1 MNPVTDAPEPH
12 PAAAPPPSGAMSW
25 FAGFSRDH
33 LLVLPLVAALLYGSY
48 FAADSVAALGGL
60 LVSELGLSRAD
71 IGLLYGV
78 YSWPNI
84 VMVLFGGLLSD
95 RIGVRRASLLYSALI
110 VAGTTLVAASPS
122 LFGGHGPGRAVFY
135 GMVVGRTLL
144 GLGAESLAV
153 CQNAM
158 ILRWFRGKQIALAFA
173 LTLTMARLGSLFSFS
188 TEALIAERFGGVRAG
203 LWAAAGFCLLSAL
216 CNIAFVYVDQRLP
229 SGPVAKPVAPVGEV
243 PVGLWARI
251 AGLFRFGPQYYLL
264 AAFCV
269 CFYAAFFPFT
279 ALAPDFLG
287 EKWGLSA
294 ASAGRLCSLLTLVTA
309 ILSPLFG
316 GLLDRGDRRRRSELL
331 LFGAALLLIPAY
343 LLLGLTRLGP
353 LVPFLLLGTAFAM
366 APSALWP
373 QLGTLVPE
381 HRTATAYGLMTM
393 LQSIALSLVPWL
405 SGALRDATAGYT
417 ASMLLF
423 AGFGV
428 VSMLLSL
435 LRMRRLTPR
444 V

>member
-1 MNPVTDAPEPH
+1 MNPMTDATDS
-12 PAAAPPPSGAMSW
+12 PALTASSASPTPVR

-71 IGLLYGV
+71 IGMLYGV
-78 YSWPNI
+78 YSWPNV

-110 VAGTTLVAASPS
+110 VAGTTLVAAAPS
-122 LFGGHGPGRAVFY
+122 LFAGRSVFY

-158 ILRWFRGKQIALAFA
+158 LLRWFRGQQLALAFA
-173 LTLTMARLGSLFSFS
+173 LTLTMARLGSLVSFS
-188 TEALIAERFGGVRAG
+188 SEAAIAEHFGGVRAG
-203 LWAAAGFCLLSAL
+203 LWAAAAFCLLSAL
-216 CNIAFVYVDQRLP
+216 CNLLFIYFDQRLP
-229 SGPVAKPVAPVGEV
+229 TAPVPAPSPASAATDDPPLGA
-243 PVGLWARI
+243 WARLT
-251 AGLFRFGPQYYLL
+251 GLFRFGPQYYLL
-264 AAFCV
+264 TAFCV

-287 EKWGLSA
+287 EKWQLSA
-294 ASAGRLCSLLTLVTA
+294 ASAGRLCSLMTLITGV
-309 ILSPLFG
+309 LSPLFG
-316 GLLDRGDRRRRSELL
+316 GMLDRGDRQRRADRLL
-331 LFGAALLLIPAY
+331 LGAALLLIPAY
-343 LLLGLTRLGP
+343 LLLGLSRVGP
-353 LVPFLLLGTAFAM
+353 LAAFVILGTAFAM

-428 VSMLLSL
+428 MATLIAL
-435 LRMRRLTPR
+435 LRLRRFAPR